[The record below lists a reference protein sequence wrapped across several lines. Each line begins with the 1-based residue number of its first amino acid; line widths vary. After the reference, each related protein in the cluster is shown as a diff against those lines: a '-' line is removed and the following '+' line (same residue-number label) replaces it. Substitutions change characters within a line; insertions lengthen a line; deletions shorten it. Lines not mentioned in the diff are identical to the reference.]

1 MSLALVWIPCL
12 SPAVEYCWLKE
23 SVLYCVVRLALH
35 LFWEPQ
41 QTPLHPWRLVWAAK
55 WRLIKSQDC
64 HQHQS
69 ESSSVLR
76 NWGDPPPQMAPRQ
89 VCPEKW
95 CHCMSDLS
103 LMHESTVDIRLTAR
117 DNVFTVQWKN
127 TNHAFEQLLAGTK
140 KVSMLPNNPLT
151 HLHLYPI
158 ISFYSL
164 NLSLMN
170 WFTLK
175 KFQKFKSSVLTKWK
189 DPHFQIFTQTQH

>member
-1 MSLALVWIPCL
+1 MNPKLESGRRILPI
-12 SPAVEYCWLKE
+12 EKE

-69 ESSSVLR
+69 ESSSVLGNR
-76 NWGDPPPQMAPRQ
+76 GDPPPQMAPRQ

-117 DNVFTVQWKN
+117 DNVFNEIRK
-127 TNHAFEQLLAGTK
+127 QLMLLDGSWLAPK
-140 KVSMLPNNPLT
+140 KYLCCQTIPSPICILT
-151 HLHLYPI
+151 Q
-158 ISFYSL
+158 
-164 NLSLMN
+164 LSL
-170 WFTLK
+170 FIASTYH
-175 KFQKFKSSVLTKWK
+175 S
-189 DPHFQIFTQTQH
+189 